1 MINGVRFMSVF
12 RSVGRTD
19 GWMDG
24 PSRVEGS
31 SCCVCV
37 CVCGV
42 RKKGYDIVV
51 AKDMKFN

>member
-1 MINGVRFMSVF
+1 MSVF

-19 GWMDG
+19 GWMV
-24 PSRVEGS
+24 RVES
-31 SCCVCV
+31 KVLLAVCV
-37 CVCGV
+37 SVCGV

>member
-1 MINGVRFMSVF
+1 MSVF

-31 SCCVCV
+31 SCSV

>member
-31 SCCVCV
+31 SCSV

>member
-1 MINGVRFMSVF
+1 MSVF
-12 RSVGRTD
+12 RSVGR
-19 GWMDG
+19 MDG

-51 AKDMKFN
+51 AKDMEFN